1 MARILLIDDEETVR
15 FTLAKI
21 LQREKHEVTTAA
33 NGVEAM
39 KLVMRGKFD
48 LVITDLVMPEKEGL
62 ETILE
67 IRKILP
73 ELKIIAMSGG
83 GRGSA
88 YDYLKIASKI
98 GADRTLTK
106 PFSGD
111 ELREAISATLPG
123 LGGNESGQ
131 SPVSAP

>member
-1 MARILLIDDEETVR
+1 MARVLLIDDEEAFRV
-15 FTLAKI
+15 TLAKV
-21 LQREKHEVTTAA
+21 LQREKHHVTTAA

-39 KLVMRGKFD
+39 KHITTDKFD

-67 IRKILP
+67 IRKLLP

-88 YDYLKIASKI
+88 NDYLKIASKM
-98 GADRTLTK
+98 GADKTLAK
-106 PFSGD
+106 PFTKAEIILAIG
-111 ELREAISATLPG
+111 ELVGE
-123 LGGNESGQ
+123 
-131 SPVSAP
+131 

>member
-1 MARILLIDDEETVR
+1 MARILLIDDEETFR
-15 FTLAKI
+15 GTLAKI

-39 KLVMRGKFD
+39 KHITTDKFD

-67 IRKILP
+67 IRKLLP

-88 YDYLKIASKI
+88 NDYLKIASKM
-98 GADRTLTK
+98 GADKTLAK
-106 PFSGD
+106 PFTKAEIILAIG
-111 ELREAISATLPG
+111 ELVGE
-123 LGGNESGQ
+123 
-131 SPVSAP
+131 

>member
-1 MARILLIDDEETVR
+1 MARILLIDDEETFRV
-15 FTLAKI
+15 TLAKI
-21 LQREKHEVTTAA
+21 LQREQHQVTTAA

-39 KLVMRGKFD
+39 KQVMSSEFD

-88 YDYLKIASKI
+88 YDYLKIASKM
-98 GADRTLTK
+98 GADRTLAK
-106 PFSGD
+106 PFTKAEIILAIG
-111 ELREAISATLPG
+111 ELVG
-123 LGGNESGQ
+123 K
-131 SPVSAP
+131 